1 VGFCVLGGIYAEGI
15 DLQGNRLI
23 GAIIIG
29 VGLPQI
35 NPVQDIIREYYDKQN
50 GMGYAFA
57 YRYPGMN
64 KVLQA
69 AGRVIR
75 GEYDRGVVVLI
86 DDRLTTNVYR
96 RLLPQHWAG
105 YELVQNTEQLQRAIQ
120 DFWNEKYI

>member
-1 VGFCVLGGIYAEGI
+1 
-15 DLQGNRLI
+15 
-23 GAIIIG
+23 
-29 VGLPQI
+29 
-35 NPVQDIIREYYDKQN
+35 
-50 GMGYAFA
+50 
-57 YRYPGMN
+57 MN